1 MTEMN
6 LTEMTEAQ
14 LRELIEAGESAQ
26 AEAEAKARTAREKV
40 EAARAAKTS
49 EAQAAAAE
57 LQARA
62 EAEAQRVR
70 AREYH
75 WADWFINK
83 GGYQQTQQSVVADQ
97 RAAEAELL
105 EALRNDP
112 VTQAMAKYRAT
123 GEYRSRVR
131 DLRDRAVRALGL
143 PTDPNPGMP
152 GEGFENRV
160 DPVRRRAELI
170 EAEAE
175 SVAAEFYDAL
185 TAAIDASVQAHDDTW
200 PEEIQDPKVSEQA
213 DTDAAEAEFRK
224 RARIEQ
230 LVTYV
235 AAPNGF
241 TQRRIRVLR
250 DMETGETL
258 HLDNPNDPESGEFGY
273 VLGDE
278 FVLADDLTPEQIEV
292 AERAVRQSDPGRYWR
307 MHRPN

>member
-1 MTEMN
+1 MTVN
-6 LTEMTEAQ
+6 LTKMTDDELHA
-14 LRELIEAGESAQ
+14 LIEADEAAQ

-62 EAEAQRVR
+62 QAEAQRVR

-83 GGYQQTQQSVVADQ
+83 GGYQQAQQSVVADQ

-143 PTDPNPGMP
+143 PADPNPGMP

-160 DPVRRRAELI
+160 DPVRRRTELI

-185 TAAIDASVQAHDDTW
+185 TAAIDESVHAHDDTW
-200 PEEIQDPKVSEQA
+200 AEVIQDPKASEQEN
-213 DTDAAEAEFRK
+213 TDQAEAEFRK
-224 RARIEQ
+224 RSRIEEM
-230 LVTYV
+230 VTYV

-241 TQRRIRVLR
+241 MQRRIRVLR

-273 VLGDE
+273 VFGSD
-278 FVLADDLTPEQIEV
+278 FVPADDLTPEQIEV
-292 AERAVRQSDPGRYWR
+292 AERAVRQTDPGRYWR
-307 MHRPN
+307 QHRPN